1 MLDKKLFAE
10 RLKAKRHERQLSQN
24 QLAKI
29 IHVAS
34 SAVSN
39 YERGVALP
47 EICIAEKMSRY
58 FGVSLDWLIGA
69 EENFSDK
76 TKNDT
81 ESFLSALNSIIN
93 ISVLGED
100 GEDIVIFVPKI
111 TLLGEYLQNV
121 YFLRSQQQMMSDTLK
136 QHIEEFNQRA
146 YQKYSIEDLLK
157 EKTAQRGNA

>member
-10 RLKAKRHERQLSQN
+10 RLKAKRHEKQLSQN

-34 SAVSN
+34 SAISN
-39 YERGVALP
+39 YEREVGFPDV
-47 EICIAEKMSRY
+47 CIAEKMARY
-58 FGVSLDWLIGA
+58 FGVPIEWLLGTN
-69 EENFSDK
+69 ENFSDK
-76 TKNDT
+76 IKNDT
-81 ESFLSALNSIIN
+81 ESFLSAINRIVN

-146 YQKYSIEDLLK
+146 YQKYSVEDLLK